1 MSSKIGIIN
10 MALRRLGE
18 QPINSLTEQS
28 EAASIVKDI
37 YDIALHRELREW
49 PYSFAVKTKELT
61 LLESEEPPDFAYAFQ
76 LPADYVGFATVIEP
90 TNTYVEELGNNNRFL
105 GEWEIREGLF
115 LSNFDKTT
123 IKYRFLQTDTS
134 KWDGSFTNA
143 FAWKLAEELALPL
156 TGAAVKATRA
166 EKNYVLSIAQAQG
179 KSGNESRKQSQLGS
193 KYIRARR

>member
-28 EAASIVKDI
+28 EAASIVSDI
-37 YDIALHRELREW
+37 YDIALNKELRAW
-49 PYSFAVKTKELT
+49 PYTFAVKVAELV

-76 LPADYVGFATVIEP
+76 LPADYLGFASVIEP
-90 TNTYVEELGNNNRFL
+90 TNTYIEGPYNNRFV
-105 GEWEIREGLF
+105 GEWEIRGGLF
-115 LSNFDKTT
+115 LSNFSDVT

-134 KWDGSFTNA
+134 KWDASFVDA

-156 TGAAVKATRA
+156 TGTAVKATRA
-166 EKNYVLSIAQAQG
+166 EKNYVLSVAQARG
-179 KSGNESRKQSQLGS
+179 ESGNESRSQSQLGS